1 MLSSQIRVEKNHL
14 KTKKNSAPI
23 LSLSTFILNG
33 QYKIIFSTLRSK
45 IWEVTFIEIFYF
57 FFFNATEFSCVILST
72 LNLRYYGTWKF
83 SQRDFPIKHTTRVR
97 VTGYSFNPMYWKFS
111 PNSSFKHSETHILIM
126 FDTHTHNFCV
136 GT

>member
-45 IWEVTFIEIFYF
+45 IWEVTFIEIFF
-57 FFFNATEFSCVILST
+57 LLLSTEFSCVILST
-72 LNLRYYGTWKF
+72 LNWGDIMAHGNFPKEIFQTNMRWEWESQDIHSFLCIGNSPLF
-83 SQRDFPIKHTTRVR
+83 SSLKR
-97 VTGYSFNPMYWKFS
+97 
-111 PNSSFKHSETHILIM
+111 SETNIPIM
-126 FDTHTHNFCV
+126 FYTHTHSFCV